1 MPSTSSMVF
10 SSQNSGAICTMP
22 PMVTTRKAKIERS
35 VTFFSRIV
43 CLSRIPI
50 DRSLLLFGRDN
61 GVFGFNSRTPS
72 YGHVKIVAHDDATSD
87 VEHPAQTTHDVH
99 GQLGIHG
106 VGERVHEEAVCIH
119 FAPHQALH
127 DAGHPHGGGVE
138 DDADGREPEVP
149 ADHAQAVKA
158 FTVPQLRHKEV

>member
-10 SSQNSGAICTMP
+10 SNQNRGAICTMP

-61 GVFGFNSRTPS
+61 GVGGFDSRTPFN
-72 YGHVKIVAHDDATSD
+72 GHEQVIAHDDCAGD
-87 VEHPAQTTHDVH
+87 IEDPAQTTHNVH
-99 GQLGIHG
+99 GQLG
-106 VGERVHEEAVCIH
+106 VYSVRERIHEETVGVD
-119 FAPHQALH
+119 FA
-127 DAGHPHGGGVE
+127 
-138 DDADGREPEVP
+138 
-149 ADHAQAVKA
+149 
-158 FTVPQLRHKEV
+158 